1 MDLLQVTD
9 IRKRQGETETVQGVS
24 FTCQR
29 FQKIAVAGETGSGKT
44 SLFKIIAGLV
54 QPDSG
59 EVLLEG
65 KRVAGPA
72 EKLIPGHPRI
82 AYLSQQFELRN
93 NYRVEEVLEYANQ
106 LSDQEAADLFEV
118 CRISH
123 LLKRKT
129 DQVSGGE
136 KQRIALARLLITHPV
151 LLLLDE
157 PYSNLDMIHKKIL
170 KSVVRDAGEQLG
182 ITCLLISHDPLD
194 LLSWADEIMVIQ
206 AGQIIQR
213 GSPVNVYRQ
222 PVNAYAAALLGKYN
236 VWKQPGTAG
245 KSQLLRPESFC
256 IVPKENGGIPATISN
271 TIFMG
276 SYWDIEV
283 VVHGETI
290 TVRAA
295 TGDYAKGEEV
305 FVDQD
310 YTD

>member
-24 FTCQR
+24 FTLQR

-106 LSDQEAADLFEV
+106 LSDQEAAALFEV

-123 LLKRKT
+123 LLKRRT

-206 AGQIIQR
+206 AGKIIQR
-213 GSPVNVYRQ
+213 GSPVNVYQQ
-222 PVNAYAAALLGKYN
+222 PVNEYAAALLGKYN
-236 VWKQPGTAG
+236 AWKQPGTTG
-245 KSQLLRPESFC
+245 TQLMRPESLR
-256 IVPKENGGIPATISN
+256 IVPKESRGIPATISN
-271 TIFMG
+271 IVFMG
-276 SYWDIEV
+276 SYWDVEV
-283 VVHGETI
+283 MINREII
-290 TVRAA
+290 TVRSA
-295 TGDYAKGEEV
+295 TGDYVKGEEV
-305 FVDQD
+305 FVEVKLLS
-310 YTD
+310 